1 MLKRKIASQIRD
13 FFKSKDRR
21 MLIVDGTRQVGKS
34 FIVRNVCQELFA
46 HYIEINMEEDKL
58 GDRLFAQVRTK
69 AEFYLALSSVAGN
82 RMGTRDDTLVF
93 IDEIQAYPALLTL
106 AKFLVEEG
114 RFTYVASGSLLGVTL
129 QETQSI
135 PIGSIRRL
143 HMYPL
148 DFEEYLWANGV
159 GVDFIN
165 ALRQG
170 YENRRPVS
178 QAVHD
183 KITTLFRRYLLTG
196 GLPECVNTF
205 ISDNNIYRVRATQSE
220 IHDLYSRDAAK
231 YEQES
236 NRKLKIRR
244 IYDMLPSNLEN
255 KKKRIVAKNIEGIKG
270 SRMTN
275 YQDEFDYLVSS
286 GIALEVKAISQP
298 TYPLIQNAGKNLL
311 KLYLND
317 VGLFTNVLYGTNIR
331 PVLNDMAS
339 INLGAVYESVVAQ
352 ELAAHGHHLY
362 YYDNKQHGEVDYLI
376 DDNNTLSVLPIEVK
390 SGKDYRVHHALDYF
404 LSAEDYPVTR
414 GIVLSN
420 GRDISE
426 HNHIIYL
433 PVYYVMFL

>member
-1 MLKRKIASQIRD
+1 
-13 FFKSKDRR
+13 
-21 MLIVDGTRQVGKS
+21 
-34 FIVRNVCQELFA
+34 
-46 HYIEINMEEDKL
+46 
-58 GDRLFAQVRTK
+58 
-69 AEFYLALSSVAGN
+69 
-82 RMGTRDDTLVF
+82 
-93 IDEIQAYPALLTL
+93 
-106 AKFLVEEG
+106 
-114 RFTYVASGSLLGVTL
+114 
-129 QETQSI
+129 
-135 PIGSIRRL
+135 
-143 HMYPL
+143 
-148 DFEEYLWANGV
+148 
-159 GVDFIN
+159 
-165 ALRQG
+165 
-170 YENRRPVS
+170 
-178 QAVHD
+178 
-183 KITTLFRRYLLTG
+183 
-196 GLPECVNTF
+196 
-205 ISDNNIYRVRATQSE
+205 
-220 IHDLYSRDAAK
+220 
-231 YEQES
+231 
-236 NRKLKIRR
+236 
-244 IYDMLPSNLEN
+244 MLPSNLEN

-286 GIALEVKAISQP
+286 GIALEVKATSQP